1 MGWLLRKLL
10 SLAMGVLLV
19 GLVSLG
25 SLRWIPFP
33 PRAVLE
39 AAFTGQPYRWKWLA
53 QEKQPTR
60 LRQAF
65 EWYHGHSLQVKR
77 PSIAELTARHL
88 FFAED
93 TPAWL
98 VRLVGLLLEPLWGQ
112 ERVLTFYLNVLPFRG
127 AQDMPVC
134 GIGAASQ
141 YLFRRLPNEL
151 SPAESAELV
160 VRQRWPQLEEPLP
173 ASLRVSFRQVYRFLM
188 TEPSSHASE
197 EDDP

>member
-10 SLAMGVLLV
+10 SLAIGILLV
-19 GLVSLG
+19 GLVGLW

-33 PRAVLE
+33 PREVLE
-39 AAFTGQPYRWKWLA
+39 AAFTGQPYRWRWLA
-53 QEKQPTR
+53 QEKQPLR

-65 EWYHGHSLQVKR
+65 VWYHGHSLQVNR
-77 PSIAELTARHL
+77 PSIAELTARYL
-88 FFAED
+88 FFGEG

-112 ERVLTFYLNVLPFRG
+112 ERVLTFYLNGVPFRG

-141 YLFRRLPNEL
+141 YLFQRLPDEL
-151 SPAESAELV
+151 SPAEWAELV
-160 VRQRWPQLEEPLP
+160 VRQRWPRLEEPLP
-173 ASLRVSFRQVYRFLM
+173 APLQASFRQVYRFL
-188 TEPSSHASE
+188 TTPPSRYATQAAS
-197 EDDP
+197 